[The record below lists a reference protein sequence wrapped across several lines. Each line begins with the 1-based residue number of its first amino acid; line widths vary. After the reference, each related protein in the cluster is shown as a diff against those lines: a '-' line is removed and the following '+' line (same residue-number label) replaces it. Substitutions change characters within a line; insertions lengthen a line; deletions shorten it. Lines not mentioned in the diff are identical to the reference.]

1 MSETA
6 TGKYRVARRDAR
18 TETDVMTASARTQ
31 SWNRPEAVERLR
43 AGSFD
48 VHVVGGGITGA
59 GVARDAALRGLTVA
73 LVDAGD
79 WAGGTSSRTTKLAHG
94 GLRYLE
100 ELDFGLVRTAL
111 AERAVLFS
119 IAPHLTRAAPFLLP
133 VYAGRSRPSWEL
145 AVGLWLYDALA
156 GAHRLGRH
164 RVLDS
169 EAALE
174 REPELSPQ
182 DLRGAG
188 VYWDARVLDARL
200 VIETVA
206 DARRA
211 GAVAASYC
219 AVEDVEGGPDGW
231 AAGIRDRRSGEAFTL
246 HARACVAAVGPWSD
260 RLRRQVAPGREPL
273 LSPTRGVHCVV
284 RRSRLP
290 LRDPTALFA
299 RDGRLYFAVPE
310 GAWTYIGTT
319 DTDVGGDISDLSVPE
334 PDVRYL
340 VEATADALARPI
352 DAGDVVGAWAGWRP
366 LVRARRQKDPGA
378 ISRDDVIERT
388 APGFVTVAG
397 GKLTT
402 YRAMAEEAVDRL
414 VEDARF
420 DAGASITASR
430 PLVPAALGGRGPAPR
445 TDPEAVARA
454 RSLFGPDADDVF
466 ARWRDDPA
474 SAEPLGPDFPYT
486 AAEVDRAAREM
497 VETLDDL
504 VDRRLLALPGGVP
517 IAADTL
523 GRIVDAAAA
532 ELGWSPGR
540 QAMEIAAFRA
550 GADRWPSRADAGRP
564 RTHAGV

>member
-1 MSETA
+1 MTTVTRTKSWDRPA
-6 TGKYRVARRDAR
+6 AVA
-18 TETDVMTASARTQ
+18 
-31 SWNRPEAVERLR
+31 RLR
-43 AGSFD
+43 AETFD
-48 VHVVGGGITGA
+48 VLVVGGGITGA
-59 GVARDAALRGLTVA
+59 GVARDAALRGLSVA
-73 LVDAGD
+73 LVEAGD
-79 WAGGTSSRTTKLAHG
+79 WAAGTSSRTTKLAHG

-100 ELDFGLVRTAL
+100 QLDFGLVRTAL
-111 AERAVLFS
+111 AERAVLLS
-119 IAPHLTRAAPFLLP
+119 IAPHLTRATPFLLP
-133 VYAGRSRPSWEL
+133 VYAGRSRSSWEL
-145 AVGLWLYDALA
+145 RAGLWLYDALA
-156 GAHRLGRH
+156 GTRRLGRH
-164 RVLDS
+164 RVLDA

-174 REPELSPQ
+174 REPELSPSG
-182 DLRGAG
+182 LRGAG

-200 VIETVA
+200 VIETIA

-219 AVEDVEGGPDGW
+219 TVEDVERRQGSW
-231 AAGIRDRRSGEAFTL
+231 AVEVHDRRSGDPFTV
-246 HARACVAAVGPWSD
+246 HARSCVAAVGPWTD
-260 RLRRQVAPGREPL
+260 QLRRRVAPAREPL
-273 LSPTRGVHCVV
+273 LAPSRGVHCVV

-299 RDGRLYFAVPE
+299 RDGRLYFAVPD

-319 DTDVGGDISDLSVPE
+319 DTDVGGDVNDLAAPE
-334 PDVRYL
+334 ADLRYL
-340 VEATADALARPI
+340 IEATADALARPI

-366 LVRARRQKDPGA
+366 LIRARREKDPGA
-378 ISRDDVIERT
+378 ISRDDVIETT
-388 APGFVTVAG
+388 APRFVTVAG

-414 VEDARF
+414 VEDAGF
-420 DAGASITASR
+420 HSGACITASR
-430 PLVPAALGGRGPAPR
+430 PLVPAELGGEGPAPGS
-445 TDPEAVARA
+445 DPEAVTRV

-486 AAEVDRAAREM
+486 AAEVERAAREM

-517 IAADTL
+517 IAPGTL
-523 GRIVDAAAA
+523 SRIVDVAAP

-540 QAMEIAAFRA
+540 QSMEIAAFRT
-550 GADRWPSRADAGRP
+550 GADRWPARADAGRP

>member
-1 MSETA
+1 MTA
-6 TGKYRVARRDAR
+6 VARTKAWDR
-18 TETDVMTASARTQ
+18 SA
-31 SWNRPEAVERLR
+31 AVERLR
-43 AGSFD
+43 DETFD
-48 VHVVGGGITGA
+48 VLVVGGGITGA

-73 LVDAGD
+73 VVDAGD
-79 WAGGTSSRTTKLAHG
+79 WAAGTSSRTTKLAHG

-100 ELDFGLVRTAL
+100 QLDFGLVRTAL
-111 AERAVLFS
+111 AERAVLLA
-119 IAPHLTRAAPFLLP
+119 IAPHLTRAAQFLLP

-145 AVGLWLYDALA
+145 RAGLWLYDALA
-156 GAHRLGRH
+156 GARHLGRH
-164 RVLDS
+164 RVLGA
-169 EAALE
+169 EATLE
-174 REPELSPQ
+174 REPQLSPNG
-182 DLRGAG
+182 LRGAG
-188 VYWDARVLDARL
+188 LYWDARVLDARL

-219 AVEDVEGGPDGW
+219 SVEDLERGHDGW
-231 AAGIRDRRSGEAFTL
+231 AAEVHDRRSGEALTL
-246 HARACVAAVGPWSD
+246 RARSCVAAAGPWTD
-260 RLRRQVAPGREPL
+260 RLRRRVAPMREPL

-319 DTDVGGDISDLSVPE
+319 DTDVGGDVSDLSVPDR
-334 PDVRYL
+334 DVRYL

-366 LVRARRQKDPGA
+366 LVRVNRRKDLGA

-388 APGFVTVAG
+388 APRLVTVAG

-402 YRAMAEEAVDRL
+402 YRAMAEEAIDRL
-414 VEDARF
+414 VEDAGF
-420 DAGASITASR
+420 DCGPCVTAR
-430 PLVPAALGGRGPAPR
+430 LPLVPAGPGGEGPAPGS
-445 TDPEAVARA
+445 DPEAVARA
-454 RSLFGPDADDVF
+454 RTLFGPDADEVF

-474 SAEPLGPDFPYT
+474 SAEPLGVDFPYT
-486 AAEVDRAAREM
+486 PSEVERAAREM

-517 IAADTL
+517 IAPDTL
-523 GRIVDAAAA
+523 SRIVDAAAPQ
-532 ELGWSPGR
+532 LRWSPGR
-540 QAMEIAAFRA
+540 QSMEIAGFREGA
-550 GADRWPSRADAGRP
+550 GRWPARADTGP
-564 RTHAGV
+564 SRTQAGV